1 MMKSLALGAVL
12 GGLVAFIWSAASW
25 MVMPWH
31 NSTMNSFANE
41 DAVAQV
47 LLENAPKGGM
57 YWLPGLPPGYDS
69 MSAEQKKAADA
80 AMQEKTK
87 TSPFFYGVVRRQ
99 SQENMARNMTYGL
112 LFDILAALLISML
125 VLKTSGMS
133 YAGRVMFIVTVA
145 LAVGVIAVLPN
156 WVWWHFSTRWTLVT
170 MADIVIGWLL
180 AGLVIAKVAAP
191 KSA

>member
-12 GGLVAFIWSAASW
+12 GGVVAFIWSAASW

-31 NSTMNSFANE
+31 NSTMNSFTNE

-47 LLENAPKGGM
+47 LLENAPTSGM
-57 YWLPGLPPGYDS
+57 YWLPGLPPNYDT
-69 MSAEQKKAADA
+69 MPAEQKKAADA
-80 AMQEKTK
+80 AMQEKMK
-87 TSPFFYGVVRRQ
+87 TSPFLYGVVLRRW
-99 SQENMARNMTYGL
+99 QENMARSMTYGL

-156 WVWWHFSTRWTLVT
+156 WVWWHFPTRWTLVT
-170 MADIVIGWLL
+170 MADLVVGWLL

-191 KSA
+191 KAA